1 MFHIFAV
8 CPSSLVSDKIHSHF
22 ASTKGN
28 FIADN
33 ILDKG
38 QSSTT
43 WNNKS
48 LSDDD
53 KRKFRDIKDYLK
65 RKGAMFPYKT
75 FKDINHL
82 MSHLNSL
89 NSKIENAITEEIQD
103 PNCNKLINNE
113 KFLFNN
119 IDNLSKSVNDYK
131 TAEILLNLIKPF
143 CLQSYNFKLIDPYF
157 YKGWINGKEN
167 KTKKKVE
174 FLSMLCDHISK
185 NHREVQHVTIDIYG
199 QGYDN
204 DGERGNSFANF
215 LKNELSNLKEYYDL
229 YEDGLLEDINFY
241 GLERNNNK
249 KLKIHDRLFL
259 CDQFSLQL
267 NDGFYSEPDL
277 HNEYTLITDTK
288 RIEKFENIYNKD
300 SEEFYINFKF
310 SLNDINFK
318 KFET

>member
-28 FIADN
+28 FIAEN
-33 ILDKG
+33 ILNNG
-38 QSSTT
+38 QSSIT

-53 KRKFRDIKDYLK
+53 IRKFRDIKDYLK
-65 RKGAMFPYKT
+65 RKGAIFPYKA

-82 MSHLNSL
+82 MSYLNSS
-89 NSKIENAITEEIQD
+89 NSNIENAITEEIQN
-103 PNCNKLINNE
+103 PNCYKLINNE
-113 KFLFNN
+113 KFLFNS

-131 TAEILLNLIKPF
+131 TAEVLLNLIKQF

-157 YKGWINGKEN
+157 YKGWLEKEN
-167 KTKKKVE
+167 ITKKKVE

-185 NHREVQHVTIDIYG
+185 NHKEVESVKIDVFG

-204 DGERGNSFANF
+204 FGGERGNKFANS
-215 LKNELSNLKEYYDL
+215 LKKELSNLKEYSDL
-229 YEDGLLEDINFY
+229 YEDGLLEINFY
-241 GLERNNNK
+241 GLETQNQK

-267 NDGFYSEPDL
+267 NDGFFSEPSL
-277 HNEYTLITDTK
+277 YNEYTLITDTK
-288 RIEKFENIYNKD
+288 RIKKFDEIYNKD

-310 SLNDINFK
+310 SLEDINFN
-318 KFET
+318 